1 MVEQKNH
8 TSAREI
14 VCIVCPNGCRIQCK
28 ESDGQIVCNG
38 QKCLRGKEYAIAELT
53 HPMRSLTTSV
63 KTVFPDAPVVS
74 VRTRGEIEKSKLIDV
89 AKTLGQIIVDQRIKI
104 GDIVAEN
111 ICDTGINVICTSDRL
126 VHPY

>member
-1 MVEQKNH
+1 MTEQNKQA
-8 TSAREI
+8 SAREI

-28 ESDGQIVCNG
+28 ETDGQIVCNG

-63 KTVFPDAPVVS
+63 RTVFPDSPVVS
-74 VRTRGEIEKSKLIDV
+74 VRTSGEIEKSKLIDV
-89 AKTLGQIIVDQRIKI
+89 ANALGQIVVDQRIKI

>member
-1 MVEQKNH
+1 MTEQKNQ
-8 TSAREI
+8 TSVREI
-14 VCIVCPNGCRIQCK
+14 VCIVCPNGCRIQCEEK
-28 ESDGQIVCNG
+28 NGQIVCIC

-74 VRTRGEIEKSKLIDV
+74 VRTNGEIEKSKLIDV
-89 AKTLGQIIVDQRIKI
+89 AKTLGQIIVDHRIKI